1 MESEIEALR
10 RKREYYTRRLNLTCA
25 LSPAQA
31 KAAVAHIT
39 RVRSCGASE
48 AEAELARQRFVW
60 DAMTPQD
67 DAMQGAL
74 QFKHELLDAIEQA
87 APLRNPC
94 HECYQKTPE
103 AKAEKRKA
111 ADVSKE
117 EGKEREKQAA
127 AAAPKAKK
135 QRIKLAADLPA
146 VTSDNVTAG
155 CVLPA

>member
-25 LSPAQA
+25 LTPAQA
-31 KAAVAHIT
+31 KAAVAHIN
-39 RVRSCGASE
+39 RVRSCAASE
-48 AEAELARQRFVW
+48 SEAELARQRFVW
-60 DAMTPQD
+60 DGMASQD
-67 DAMQGAL
+67 VVMQDAL
-74 QFKHELLDAIEQA
+74 RFKHDLLDAIEEA

-117 EGKEREKQAA
+117 DKNFGAPKEKDAR
-127 AAAPKAKK
+127 KAKK
-135 QRIKLAADLPA
+135 QKVKQLAADLPA
-146 VTSDNVTAG
+146 VTSDNVTVG